1 MTFLAQYVTL
11 RHGAKGR
18 GYRTAHHRPII
29 SGARAQLAL
38 VSVARSAVRG
48 PVAEGYCA

>member
-38 VSVARSAVRG
+38 VSVARSVDQQQRVTAPNR
-48 PVAEGYCA
+48 